1 MKSEKI
7 KPSFDADRQILGK
20 VYPLRTP
27 FNVIIDSSERCNFRC
42 SYCFRSSENRD
53 VWGYAQDNELMPWE
67 IFTRTV
73 EQIKEFPDEVKQISL
88 SHHGEPL
95 CNPRLPHMAKYIKE
109 QGIRSRISM
118 HTNAS
123 LLNDEIVD
131 MLAESE
137 IDKIV
142 VSLQGLSAGKYR
154 EICKADVDFS
164 ALVRNLGRLH
174 EKKVTTQLFVKVMDA
189 SLEEGEAQ
197 LFYDMF
203 APIADRVFIEKEV
216 QIWKDLETKDGNM
229 IYNKYGTDFPRQQCC
244 PLIFHTIVV
253 IPNGDVYP
261 CTQILRK
268 DKLGNVKEDTLK
280 NFWCSS
286 ARMELLKRQCLLENP
301 DICRDCFIGQNSI
314 YAREDMID
322 EYREEILE
330 RLVRG

>member
-1 MKSEKI
+1 
-7 KPSFDADRQILGK
+7 
-20 VYPLRTP
+20 
-27 FNVIIDSSERCNFRC
+27 
-42 SYCFRSSENRD
+42 
-53 VWGYAQDNELMPWE
+53 MPWE

-253 IPNGDVYP
+253 IPNG
-261 CTQILRK
+261 
-268 DKLGNVKEDTLK
+268 NVKEDTLK